1 MNKTDGEKVRNFIET
16 YYKVNLNDN
25 ELMAL
30 SRELKDYT
38 YESFESEIKQSLIIG
53 VRYFSIAELSRIVEN
68 NKKAKAVL
76 ARSGKTDWNEFYINN

>member
-1 MNKTDGEKVRNFIET
+1 MTKADGGKVRNFIET

-38 YESFESEIKQSLIIG
+38 YESFEAEIKQALIIG
-53 VRYFSIAELSRIVEN
+53 TRYFSIAELSRIVEN
-68 NKKAKAVL
+68 NKKAKVVL

>member
-1 MNKTDGEKVRNFIET
+1 MNKTDGEKVRRFIET
-16 YYKVNLNDN
+16 YYKVNLSDN
-25 ELMAL
+25 ELLAL

-38 YESFESEIKQSLIIG
+38 YESFESEIKQALVIG

-68 NKKAKAVL
+68 NKKAKVVL

>member
-1 MNKTDGEKVRNFIET
+1 MTKADGEKVRNFIET

-38 YESFESEIKQSLIIG
+38 YESFEAEIKQALIIG

-76 ARSGKTDWNEFYINN
+76 ARAGKTNWNEFYINN

>member
-16 YYKVNLNDN
+16 YYKVNLSDN
-25 ELMAL
+25 EMLAL

-38 YESFESEIKQSLIIG
+38 YESFETEIQRPLIIG

-68 NKKAKAVL
+68 NKKAKKVL
-76 ARSGKTDWNEFYINN
+76 LRSGKTDWNEFYINN

>member
-1 MNKTDGEKVRNFIET
+1 MTKADGEKVRNFIET
-16 YYKVNLNDN
+16 YYKVNLSDN
-25 ELMAL
+25 ELIAL

-38 YESFESEIKQSLIIG
+38 YESFKTEIKQALIIG

-76 ARSGKTDWNEFYINN
+76 ERSGKTDWNEFYINN

>member
-1 MNKTDGEKVRNFIET
+1 MTKTDGEKVRSFIET
-16 YYKVNLNDN
+16 YYKVSLSDN

-38 YESFESEIKQSLIIG
+38 YESFESEIKQALIIG

-68 NKKAKAVL
+68 NKKAKVVL

>member
-38 YESFESEIKQSLIIG
+38 YESFESEIKQALIIG

-68 NKKAKAVL
+68 NKKAKKVL
-76 ARSGKTDWNEFYINN
+76 LRSGKTDWNEFYINN

>member
-1 MNKTDGEKVRNFIET
+1 MNKADGEKVRNFIET
-16 YYKVNLNDN
+16 YYKVNLSDN
-25 ELMAL
+25 ELIAL

-38 YESFESEIKQSLIIG
+38 YESFKMEIKQVLITG

-76 ARSGKTDWNEFYINN
+76 ERSGKTDWNEFYINS

>member
-1 MNKTDGEKVRNFIET
+1 MTKADGEKVRNFIET

-30 SRELKDYT
+30 SRELKGYT
-38 YESFESEIKQSLIIG
+38 YESFEREIKQALIIG

-68 NKKAKAVL
+68 NKKAKKVL
-76 ARSGKTDWNEFYINN
+76 LRSGKADWNEFYINN

>member
-1 MNKTDGEKVRNFIET
+1 MTKVDGEKVKNFIET

-38 YESFESEIKQSLIIG
+38 YESFEAEIKQPLIIG

-68 NKKAKAVL
+68 NKKAKVVL
-76 ARSGKTDWNEFYINN
+76 ARAGKTDWNEFYINN

>member
-1 MNKTDGEKVRNFIET
+1 MTKADGEKVKNFIET
-16 YYKVNLNDN
+16 YYKVNLSDN

-38 YESFESEIKQSLIIG
+38 YESFESEIQKPLIIG

-68 NKKAKAVL
+68 NKKAKVVL

>member
-1 MNKTDGEKVRNFIET
+1 MTKADGEKVKNFIET
-16 YYKVNLNDN
+16 YYKVNLSDN

-38 YESFESEIKQSLIIG
+38 YESFESEIKQALIIG

-68 NKKAKAVL
+68 NKKAKKVL
-76 ARSGKTDWNEFYINN
+76 LRSGKNDWNEFYINN

>member
-16 YYKVNLNDN
+16 YYKVNLSDN
-25 ELMAL
+25 EMMAL

-38 YESFESEIKQSLIIG
+38 YESFESEIQKPLIIG

-68 NKKAKAVL
+68 NKKAKKVL
-76 ARSGKTDWNEFYINN
+76 LRSGKNDWNEFYINN